1 MANSIDSVTA
11 RARLKARRDAYWH
24 KIATGCYIGFRKTTG
39 DSTGS
44 WIARYW
50 DDAHRKQ
57 HFQSLGQLDEYLP
70 GDRFDKAVALARDW
84 FAHLGMGGMAK
95 AFTVADACTAYA
107 EHIRSE
113 KGDKPANDVKG
124 RFGRW
129 VDGTALAKVEL
140 AKLKR
145 DHIRAFRRKLR
156 STPVLAGDVER
167 ERAPDTINRDMSA
180 LRAALNQAFADGKVT
195 SDFTWREDL
204 KPIKNASRRRDLYL
218 DRTQRRKLI
227 DHASPEIAPF
237 LHCMAVLPLR
247 PGALASLQVNDF
259 NVRVK
264 AIRIGKDKAGADRRL
279 SLPEA
284 IIQILVPLAEGRP
297 GDAPLLAR
305 PDGTAWNKDAWKG
318 PIKDAARAAGLPPE
332 VSAYTLRH
340 STITDL
346 VVGGL
351 DLLTVA
357 KISGTSVAMI
367 EKHYGHLRQTAA
379 ADALAGL
386 VL

>member
-24 KIATGCYIGFRKTTG
+24 KIATGCYIGFRKTTR

-57 HFQSLGQLDEYLP
+57 RFQSLGQLDEYLP

-113 KGDKPANDVKG
+113 KGDKPANEVKS

-156 STPVLAGDVER
+156 STPVLAGGMER

-195 SDFTWREDL
+195 SDFAWREDL
-204 KPIKNASRRRDLYL
+204 KPIKNASHRRDLYL

-259 NVRVK
+259 NIRVK
-264 AIRIGKDKAGADRRL
+264 AIRIGQDKAGADRRL

>member
-1 MANSIDSVTA
+1 MANNIDSVTA
-11 RARLKARRDAYWH
+11 RSKLKARRDAYWH
-24 KIATGCYIGFRKTTG
+24 KIATGCYIGFRKTTS

-44 WIARYW
+44 WVARYW
-50 DDAHRKQ
+50 DDAQRKQ
-57 HFQSLGQLDEYLP
+57 HFQSLGQLDDHLP
-70 GDRFDKAVALARDW
+70 GERFDKAVALAREW

-95 AFTVADACTAYA
+95 AFTVADACQVYVDHLRT
-107 EHIRSE
+107 E
-113 KGDKPANDVKG
+113 KGNDSADDAQK
-124 RFGRW
+124 RFCRW
-129 VDGTALAKVEL
+129 IYDTSLAKVEL

-145 DHIRAFRRKLR
+145 DHIRGFRRKLR
-156 STPVLAGDVER
+156 STPVLVKGE
-167 ERAPDTINRDMSA
+167 EHTRAPDTINRDMNPF
-180 LRAALNQAFADGKVT
+180 RAALNLAFADGKVT
-195 SDFTWREDL
+195 SDFAWREDL

-218 DRTQRRKLI
+218 DRTQRRKLLE
-227 DHASPEIAPF
+227 HAPTKIAPF
-237 LHCMAVLPLR
+237 LQCLTVLPFR
-247 PGALASLQVNDF
+247 PGALAALRVVDF
-259 NVRVK
+259 NTRLK
-264 AIRIGKDKAGADRRL
+264 AIRIGKDKSGANRYL
-279 SLPEA
+279 SLPDA
-284 IIQILVPLAEGRP
+284 IVQILTPLVKGLP
-297 GDAPLLAR
+297 NNAPLLAQ
-305 PDGTAWNKDAWKG
+305 PNGEKWNKDAWKW
-318 PIKDAARAAGLPPE
+318 PIKDAAHAASLPPE